1 MYQKTL
7 AQITQQLQA
16 QFEELD
22 DDLAEELQNST
33 PVSEADIATAE
44 QQLNTPFPLFY
55 RALLQHFGTSCWL
68 GIELDDLDQ
77 VVANTQWVREHF
89 TNHPTVA
96 QGVLQNGIAFAGDG
110 NGNYFL
116 IHPSGLWLPDHDTNE
131 CSHEAPSLEQFIL
144 NALAED
150 QEEYEDE

>member
-16 QFEELD
+16 QFAELD

-44 QQLNTPFPLFY
+44 QQLNTPFPPFY
-55 RALLQHFGTSCWL
+55 CALLQHFGTSCWL

-77 VVANTQWVREHF
+77 VIENTQWMRQHF
-89 TNHPTVA
+89 ANHPIVP
-96 QGVLQNGIAFAGDG
+96 QDILQNSIAFAGDG

-116 IHPSGLWLPDHDTNE
+116 VHDSGVWLPDHDSNE
-131 CSHEAPSLEQFIL
+131 CNHEAPSLEQFIL
-144 NALAED
+144 NALAD
-150 QEEYEDE
+150 NEYE